1 MRWEAKA
8 GEAPSRGKAGQR
20 LAIRPEE
27 GAGLQEITRGGGAAW
42 AEPGRPA
49 ASGDESVSRKA
60 LPARQNFAS
69 TPAARHP
76 GVGRGSGRGLGGRE
90 HVTPSQSAS
99 ETPATIGKQR
109 ALAPPLVKHT
119 RAHTHARVHTQHA
132 RTGAPRSG
140 PSTLSPRPK
149 QGMSQIPEK

>member
-1 MRWEAKA
+1 MHWEAKA
-8 GEAPSRGKAGQR
+8 GEAPFRGKAGQR
-20 LAIRPEE
+20 LAIWPEE

-49 ASGDESVSRKA
+49 ASCDESVSRKA

-90 HVTPSQSAS
+90 HVTPSQSAFRNARHYW
-99 ETPATIGKQR
+99 ETARSR
-109 ALAPPLVKHT
+109 AASCETHARTHT
-119 RAHTHARVHTQHA
+119 RARAHTHTHAQARRDLVPPPYLHA
-132 RTGAPRSG
+132 QSKG
-140 PSTLSPRPK
+140 
-149 QGMSQIPEK
+149 

>member
-1 MRWEAKA
+1 MW
-8 GEAPSRGKAGQR
+8 
-20 LAIRPEE
+20 PEE

-42 AEPGRPA
+42 AELGRPA
-49 ASGDESVSRKA
+49 ASCDESVSCKA

-76 GVGRGSGRGLGGRE
+76 GVGRGSGRGIGGRE
-90 HVTPSQSAS
+90 HVTLSQSGFRNARHYWETARSRAAS
-99 ETPATIGKQR
+99 CETR
-109 ALAPPLVKHT
+109 AYARTHTHTHT
-119 RAHTHARVHTQHA
+119 RHAHTHGTHA
-132 RTGAPRSG
+132 TSAPRSV